1 MKKTILSILLLASF
15 TFTFAQKN
23 PFEQFSDMD
32 GVTSV
37 YISKTMLSLIPKNSK
52 MDYGGVKVGG
62 FLNKLTSILIL
73 TSEDKKIAPQMLSM
87 ANERVKGRDYE
98 LLMRVKSDDNELSHL
113 MKCMSDLP
121 QAQQEVIRLRHFA
134 DLSIRE
140 IAETTRQTETNI
152 RQLLSRARRA
162 MKEKLNRNG
171 NEYK

>member
-62 FLNKLTSILIL
+62 FLNKLSSILIL

-98 LLMRVKSDDNELSHL
+98 LLMRVKSDDNDNINFF
-113 MKCMSDLP
+113 MKGKPED
-121 QAQQEVIRLRHFA
+121 
-134 DLSIRE
+134 IRE
-140 IAETTRQTETNI
+140 LIMIVAGNDGENVVMQFLGNFTLQDIQQMTEGFN
-152 RQLLSRARRA
+152 
-162 MKEKLNRNG
+162 K
-171 NEYK
+171 

>member
-98 LLMRVKSDDNELSHL
+98 LLMRVKSDDNDNINFF
-113 MKCMSDLP
+113 MKGKPED
-121 QAQQEVIRLRHFA
+121 
-134 DLSIRE
+134 IRE
-140 IAETTRQTETNI
+140 LIMIVAGNDGENVIMQFLGNFTLQDIQQMTEGFN
-152 RQLLSRARRA
+152 
-162 MKEKLNRNG
+162 K
-171 NEYK
+171 